1 MIFRN
6 HEHYADPTAG
16 EAIRNVM
23 LEQAGIRGKNDE
35 FRKIMD
41 KEYNILCGWGEMT
54 ESLVL
59 LAAEDYRKAL
69 KKLLKKPDD
78 TKARETKEEIEDFF
92 RHGWFRKAY
101 HIEPDYMI
109 RKLKE
114 ESGWTE

>member
-23 LEQAGIRGKNDE
+23 LEQAGIRGKNGE
-35 FRKIMD
+35 YRKIME

-59 LAAEDYRKAL
+59 LAAENYRKAL
-69 KKLLKKPDD
+69 KKLQKNPDNI
-78 TKARETKEEIEDFF
+78 KARETKEEIEDFF
-92 RHGWFRKAY
+92 RHGWFREAY

>member
-1 MIFRN
+1 MIYRN
-6 HEHYADPTAG
+6 AEYYPDPTAG
-16 EAIRNVM
+16 KAIRNVM
-23 LEQAGIRGKNDE
+23 LEQAGIRGKNGE
-35 FRKIMD
+35 YRKIME

-59 LAAEDYRKAL
+59 LAAEYYRKAL
-69 KKLLKKPDD
+69 KKLQKNPDNI
-78 TKARETKEEIEDFF
+78 KARETKEEIEDFF

>member
-23 LEQAGIRGKNDE
+23 LEQAGIRGKNGE
-35 FRKIMD
+35 YRKIME

-69 KKLLKKPDD
+69 KKLQKNPDNI
-78 TKARETKEEIEDFF
+78 KARETKEEIEDFF
-92 RHGWFRKAY
+92 RHGWFREAY

>member
-1 MIFRN
+1 MIYRN
-6 HEHYADPTAG
+6 AEYYPDPTAG

-23 LEQAGIRGKNDE
+23 LEQAGIRGKNGE
-35 FRKIMD
+35 YRKIME

-69 KKLLKKPDD
+69 KKLQKNPDNI
-78 TKARETKEEIEDFF
+78 KARETKEEIEDFF
-92 RHGWFRKAY
+92 RRGWFRKAY

-114 ESGWTE
+114 EIGWTE

>member
-23 LEQAGIRGKNDE
+23 LEQAGIRGKNGE
-35 FRKIMD
+35 YREIEE
-41 KEYNILCGWGEMT
+41 KEYNILRGWSGMT

-69 KKLLKKPDD
+69 KKLRKKPDD
-78 TKARETKEEIEDFF
+78 TQARETKEEIEDFF
-92 RHGWFRKAY
+92 RHGWFQKAY

-114 ESGWTE
+114 EIGWTE

>member
-1 MIFRN
+1 M
-6 HEHYADPTAG
+6 E
-16 EAIRNVM
+16 
-23 LEQAGIRGKNDE
+23 
-35 FRKIMD
+35 

-69 KKLLKKPDD
+69 KKLQKNPDNI
-78 TKARETKEEIEDFF
+78 KARETKEEIEDFF
-92 RHGWFRKAY
+92 RHGWFREAY

>member
-23 LEQAGIRGKNDE
+23 LEQAGIRGKNGE
-35 FRKIMD
+35 YRKIME

-54 ESLVL
+54 ENLVL

-69 KKLLKKPDD
+69 KKLQKNPDNI
-78 TKARETKEEIEDFF
+78 KARETKEEIEDFF

>member
-6 HEHYADPTAG
+6 GEHYYDPTAG

-23 LEQAGIRGKNDE
+23 HEQAGLVGENGEVKELRE
-35 FRKIMD
+35 E
-41 KEYNILCGWGEMT
+41 EYNILRGWGGMA
-54 ESLVL
+54 ESTVMQ
-59 LAAEDYRKAL
+59 AAEDYRKAL
-69 KKLLKKPDD
+69 KKLLRKPDD
-78 TKARETKEEIEDFF
+78 MQARETKEENEDFF

-114 ESGWTE
+114 EIGWTE

>member
-23 LEQAGIRGKNDE
+23 LEQAGIRGKNGE
-35 FRKIMD
+35 YRKIME

-69 KKLLKKPDD
+69 KKLQKNPDNI
-78 TKARETKEEIEDFF
+78 KARETKEEIEDFF